1 MRYVL
6 AVLLLFGSVSISH
19 SYDLRQIAKTDLT
32 GVWFTKNSIV
42 WLYEDRSMKL
52 YNKIICALKA
62 TGRWKFE
69 MGGLHMYIGG
79 KEVFWRQ
86 VLEVP
91 KTGNRNMRFGDNSA
105 WMFFDKNTDWK
116 CD

>member
-6 AVLLLFGSVSISH
+6 AVLLLAGSVSISH
-19 SYDLRQIAKTDLT
+19 GYDMARISKADLT
-32 GVWFTKNSIV
+32 GIWFTKNSIL

-52 YNKIICALKA
+52 YNKVTCALKA
-62 TGRWKFE
+62 TGKWKFE
-69 MGGLHMYIGG
+69 FGGLHMYVDG

-91 KTGNRNMRFGDNSA
+91 KTGNRNMRFADNST
-105 WMFFDKNTDWK
+105 WWFFHKNTDRK